1 MYGYVANL
9 NKKIET
15 KRTSIYVN
23 LVILLYSNLVA
34 YLCYLFYMVLKTG
47 PGREP
52 EKGVVPV
59 LVVRP
64 GSDRWSN
71 R

>member
-1 MYGYVANL
+1 MTSSRSILYVHFNGRMTYGEN
-9 NKKIET
+9 
-15 KRTSIYVN
+15 
-23 LVILLYSNLVA
+23 
-34 YLCYLFYMVLKTG
+34 MVLKTG
-47 PGREP
+47 SGREP
-52 EKGVVPV
+52 EREVVPV